1 MPLSQSAP
9 QDVDGYVLGPVHGN
23 TNPYA
28 SFETKQTAEYLDGS
42 TGSGGGYE
50 RWRSYEYRPETSRQG
65 KEDVHVSL
73 HRLHYLVHPSLMD
86 RPLGEAMSALAG
98 CDVHHANG
106 CRFDNRLEN
115 YDLLDHAEHSSL
127 TQAELRAHGEDA
139 KQAAAM
145 PPSEAPEYCAG
156 CGGEM
161 EWECTS
167 EGFEGTRCLPCAK
180 QDADGHT
187 IHPE

>member
-1 MPLSQSAP
+1 MSISQQP
-9 QDVDGYVLGPVHGN
+9 QDGSGYVLGAVHGN
-23 TNPYA
+23 TKPYA
-28 SFETKQTAEYLDGS
+28 SFETKQTAEYLDGT

-65 KEDVHVSL
+65 KEDVHVYV
-73 HRLHYLVHPSLMD
+73 HRLHYLVHPDLMGVSISEAI
-86 RPLGEAMSALAG
+86 RELGG
-98 CDVHHANG
+98 CDVHHQNG
-106 CRFDNRLEN
+106 CRFDNRLDN
-115 YDLLDHAEHSSL
+115 YELLDHAEHSAL

-139 KQAAAM
+139 KQAAVA
-145 PPSEAPEYCAG
+145 APTEIPEFCDG

-161 EWECTS
+161 DWECTS
-167 EGFEGTRCLPCAK
+167 EGFDGVRCLSCAK